1 MKNSIYAIRGV
12 FVQVFVGTDIK
23 TAIKDAI
30 KLADNSNNEVV
41 FNFNGTLIQVDKNSI
56 VSDKLTFYH
65 NSITK
70 NK

>member
-23 TAIKDAI
+23 TAIEDAI

>member
-12 FVQVFVGTDIK
+12 FVQVFAGTDIK
-23 TAIKDAI
+23 TAIEDAI